1 MAKNLK
7 FNIFRPILAILILF
21 IPLYP
26 KFPLFSVVNTYVSV
40 RLDDIVVAISLFFL
54 LIDQIK
60 HKFNLIKTPLAKLMI
75 IYFLALLITLL
86 NAIFILKTNYTNI
99 LVLHTLR
106 KIQYMLLTFIS
117 IKAIDTKKD
126 FKYPLIF
133 MVIASFFVAIY
144 GYGQKYFSFPI
155 ISTMNEEFSKGY
167 LLTLTIWS
175 RISST
180 FAGHY
185 DLAAFLS
192 VFLVVL
198 AGSATLTKSKLSKT
212 ILGLAWLILFHL
224 LTQTASRVSIFAL
237 WGGLIVCFILIK
249 KYLLIIPTS
258 IIIIFSFFSSTE
270 LNQRLLATINTI
282 SPQFKTA
289 KPTQTPQPSPTLI
302 PSITPLP
309 IGKTEPLVVITPEPT
324 IIRHK
329 QEPYPQVDVD
339 AGVSRSGEI
348 RFNVEWPRAITA
360 FNKNPLIGTAPGS
373 LGLATDN
380 EFLRSLGET
389 GLLGFISLMIIP
401 LFFFVKTFH
410 SKNKLNYVFMAS
422 VLTFL
427 ANAVFIDVF
436 SASKTA
442 YLFWLMMG
450 LFYQNLFLND
460 KT

>member
-7 FNIFRPILAILILF
+7 FNVFRPILAILLIF

-26 KFPLFSVVNTYVSV
+26 KFPLFSVDNTYVSI

-54 LIDQIK
+54 LINQLK
-60 HKFNLIKTPLAKLMI
+60 YKFNLVKTPLAKLMI
-75 IYFLALLITLL
+75 IYFLALLISLL
-86 NAIFILKTNYTNI
+86 NAIFILQTDYPNI
-99 LVLHTLR
+99 LILHTLR
-106 KIQYMLLTFIS
+106 KIQYMLLAFIS
-117 IKAIDTKKD
+117 IKAINTKKD
-126 FKYPLIF
+126 LKYPLIF
-133 MVIASFFVAIY
+133 MVLASIFVAIY

-198 AGSATLTKSKLSKT
+198 AGGFILTKSKLSKT
-212 ILGLAWLILFHL
+212 SLAIVWLILFHL

-237 WGGLIVCFILIK
+237 WGGLIVLFTIIK
-249 KYLLIIPTS
+249 KYLYILPAS
-258 IIIIFSFFSSTE
+258 LLIIFSFFNSTE
-270 LNQRLLATINTI
+270 LNQRLLATINTL
-282 SPQFKTA
+282 SPQFETS
-289 KPTQTPQPSPTLI
+289 KPTQIPPAPTAIPTIIPTPV
-302 PSITPLP
+302 
-309 IGKTEPLVVITPEPT
+309 GKTEPPPVTTPKPT
-324 IIRHK
+324 TVRHI

-360 FNKNPLIGTAPGS
+360 FTKNPLIGTGPGS

-389 GLLGFISLMIIP
+389 GLLGFFSLMIIP
-401 LFFFVKTFH
+401 FYFFIKTFQ

-422 VLTFL
+422 ALTFL
-427 ANAVFIDVF
+427 ANALFIDVF

-450 LFYQNLFLND
+450 IYYQNLIIND
-460 KT
+460 KD

>member
-7 FNIFRPILAILILF
+7 FNIFRPILAILLIF

-26 KFPLFSVVNTYVSV
+26 KFPLFSVDNTYVSI
-40 RLDDIVVAISLFFL
+40 RLDDIVIAISLFFL
-54 LIDQIK
+54 LINQFK
-60 HKFNLIKTPLAKLMI
+60 HKFNLIKTPLANLMI

-86 NAIFILKTNYTNI
+86 NAIFILKTDYPNI
-99 LVLHTLR
+99 LLLHTLR
-106 KIQYMLLTFIS
+106 KIQYMFLAFIS

-133 MVIASFFVAIY
+133 MVISSIFVAIY
-144 GYGQKYFSFPI
+144 GFGQKYFSFPI

-167 LLTLTIWS
+167 LLTLSIWS

-198 AGSATLTKSKLSKT
+198 AGSITQTKSKLSKT
-212 ILGLAWLILFHL
+212 LLVFVWLILFYL

-237 WGGLIVCFILIK
+237 WGGLILCFILIK
-249 KYLLIIPTS
+249 KYLLILPTS

-270 LNQRLLATINTI
+270 LNQRLIATINTI
-282 SPQFKTA
+282 SPQFKIV
-289 KPTQTPQPSPTLI
+289 KPTQVPPSPTTI
-302 PSITPLP
+302 PTIIPTP
-309 IGKTEPLVVITPEPT
+309 IGKTEPPVVTTPKPT
-324 IIRHK
+324 IIRHI

-360 FNKNPLIGTAPGS
+360 FNKNPIIGTSPGS

-389 GLLGFISLMIIP
+389 GLVGFFSLMIIP
-401 LFFFVKTFH
+401 LFFFVKTFQ

-422 VLTFL
+422 ILTFL

-442 YLFWLMMG
+442 YLFWLTMG
-450 LFYQNLFLND
+450 IFYQNIFINE
-460 KT
+460 KI

>member
-7 FNIFRPILAILILF
+7 FNIFRPILAILLIF

-26 KFPLFSVVNTYVSV
+26 KFPLFSVDNTYVSI
-40 RLDDIVVAISLFFL
+40 RLDDIVTTICLFFL
-54 LIDQIK
+54 LIDQLK
-60 HKFNLIKTPLAKLMI
+60 YKFNLVKTPLAKLMI

-86 NAIFILKTNYTNI
+86 NAIFILQTDYPNI
-99 LVLHTLR
+99 LLLHTLR
-106 KIQYMLLTFIS
+106 KIQYMLLAFIS
-117 IKAIDTKKD
+117 IKAVNSKKD

-133 MVIASFFVAIY
+133 IVIASIFVAIY

-198 AGSATLTKSKLSKT
+198 AGSITQTKAKLTK
-212 ILGLAWLILFHL
+212 ILLILVWLILFHL

-237 WGGLIVCFILIK
+237 WGGLIVCFLLIK
-249 KYLLIIPTS
+249 KYLLIIPS
-258 IIIIFSFFSSTE
+258 SVIIIFSFFNSTE

-282 SPQFKTA
+282 SPQLKIS
-289 KPTQTPQPSPTLI
+289 KPTQIPPAPTAI
-302 PSITPLP
+302 PTIVPTP
-309 IGKTEPLVVITPEPT
+309 IGKTEPQIVTTPKPT
-324 IIRHK
+324 IVRHK

-360 FNKNPLIGTAPGS
+360 FNKNPLIGTGPGS

-389 GLLGFISLMIIP
+389 GLLGFLSLMMIPIYFII
-401 LFFFVKTFH
+401 KTVQ

-450 LFYQNLFLND
+450 IYYQNLNLND
-460 KT
+460 KI

>member
-7 FNIFRPILAILILF
+7 FNIFRPILAILLLF

-26 KFPLFSVVNTYVSV
+26 KFPLFSVDNTYVSI
-40 RLDDIVVAISLFFL
+40 RLDDIVVSICLFFL
-54 LIDQIK
+54 VVDQLK
-60 HKFNLIKTPLAKLMI
+60 HKFTLIKTPIAKLMI
-75 IYFLALLITLL
+75 IYFSALIISLL
-86 NAIFILKTNYTNI
+86 NAIFILKTDYPNI
-99 LVLHTLR
+99 LFLHTLR
-106 KIQYMLLTFIS
+106 KIQYMLLAFIA
-117 IKAIDTKKD
+117 IKAITTKKD

-133 MVIASFFVAIY
+133 IIIASIFVAIY

-198 AGSATLTKSKLSKT
+198 AGSATLTKSKLSKSLL
-212 ILGLAWLILFHL
+212 ILVWLILFHL
-224 LTQTASRVSIFAL
+224 LTQTASRISIFAL
-237 WGGLIVCFILIK
+237 WGGLILCFILIR
-249 KYLLIIPTS
+249 KYLLIIPSS
-258 IIIIFSFFSSTE
+258 IIIIFSFFNSTE

-282 SPQFKTA
+282 SPQFNIT
-289 KPTQTPQPSPTLI
+289 KPTQVPPSPTTI
-302 PSITPLP
+302 PTIIPTP
-309 IGKTEPLVVITPEPT
+309 IGKTEPPAITTPKPT
-324 IIRHK
+324 IVRHK

-339 AGVSRSGEI
+339 AGVTRSGEI

-360 FNKNPLIGTAPGS
+360 FNKNPIIGTSPGS

-380 EFLRSLGET
+380 ELLRSLGET
-389 GLLGFISLMIIP
+389 GLIGFFSLMTIP
-401 LFFFVKTFH
+401 LYFFFKTFQ

-450 LFYQNLFLND
+450 IFYQNITLD
-460 KT
+460 EKV